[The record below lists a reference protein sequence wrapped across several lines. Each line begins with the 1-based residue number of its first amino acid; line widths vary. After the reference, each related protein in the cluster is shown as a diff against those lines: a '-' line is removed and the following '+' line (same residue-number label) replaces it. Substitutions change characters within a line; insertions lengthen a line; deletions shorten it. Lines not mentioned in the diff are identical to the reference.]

1 MVDPTTVITSVTAA
15 LKAAKAWRDVE
26 KAFEAAGFR
35 AQLAD
40 VIDALT
46 DAKLALAEA
55 KEQQSAKDAEI
66 IRLKQ
71 TIDDRHSL
79 VNGDGGYKYAVGDNG
94 VAMGFPV
101 CPKCDQIDGR
111 LIHLVQDGDVKQA
124 KCPACATVFNPVTC
138 YLSGGDT
145 LVADRDRRR
154 KAMQEESDRKLSES
168 YRRLNRGYP

>member
-1 MVDPTTVITSVTAA
+1 MVDPSSVIASVSTA

-55 KEQQSAKDAEI
+55 KETQSTKDAEI
-66 IRLKQ
+66 LRLKQ
-71 TIDDRHSL
+71 TIADRGSL
-79 VNGDGGYKYAVGDNG
+79 VIGEGGYKYAVGLNG
-94 VAMGFPV
+94 APMGFPV

-111 LIHLVQDGDVKQA
+111 LIHLVQNGPVDQA
-124 KCPACATVFNPVTC
+124 KCPGCDNVYTPVTC
-138 YLSGGDT
+138 FLESGETLSG
-145 LVADRDRRR
+145 RQR
-154 KAMQEESDRKLSES
+154 KVQDAAIARS
-168 YRRLNRGYP
+168 YDALARINDHHR